1 MRHYLKS
8 TVAFGIAV
16 SMLAAPVAMAQ
27 QDQHNDQHSDQHAAP
42 QHSTMQH
49 STVQHTTVQH
59 TTMQQHSTMQ
69 HAPVQHSPMQ
79 HQYEQHQSI
88 QPSPRQDQVSSH
100 HWQHGQHY
108 NGSRRVV
115 SNWQYY
121 HLRQPPH
128 GYEWVQDGSQ
138 FVLIAVASGIIAD
151 VIANALSQ

>member
-8 TVAFGIAV
+8 TMAFWMAL

-27 QDQHNDQHSDQHAAP
+27 PDQHGDQHSDQHSDQHAAP

-49 STVQHTTVQH
+49 TTVQH
-59 TTMQQHSTMQ
+59 TTMQQHTMMQ
-69 HAPVQHSPMQ
+69 HAPVQHSPIQ
-79 HQYEQHQSI
+79 HQYVQHQSI
-88 QPSPRQDQVSSH
+88 QPAPREDQVSSH

>member
-8 TVAFGIAV
+8 TMAFGMAL

-27 QDQHNDQHSDQHAAP
+27 PDQHGDQHSDQHSDQHAAP

-49 STVQHTTVQH
+49 TTVQH
-59 TTMQQHSTMQ
+59 TTMQQHTMMQ
-69 HAPVQHSPMQ
+69 HAPVQHSPIQ
-79 HQYEQHQSI
+79 HQYVQHQSI
-88 QPSPRQDQVSSH
+88 QPAPREDQVSSH